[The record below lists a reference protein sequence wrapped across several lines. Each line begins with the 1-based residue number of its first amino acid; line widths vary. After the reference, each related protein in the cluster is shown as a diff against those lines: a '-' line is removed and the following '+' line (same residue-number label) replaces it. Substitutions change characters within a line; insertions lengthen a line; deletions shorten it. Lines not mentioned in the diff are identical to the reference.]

1 MWKDLLTLWKLTK
14 TYLEGKTGA
23 ILTGLFTALI
33 FSLAGLATPYITKF
47 MIDVI
52 FYGARGDLLLPLL
65 LVCAAIL
72 VTMSLTGIVSEY
84 VLINTFERAKLLMRQ
99 DLFGRLQKAPLNF
112 LSLQRSGEL
121 NYRLFGDTET
131 IQGFLSR
138 LLIGLPIDLLFIV
151 IIAAIMIDWHLQMA
165 FFVFLV
171 LGLQVFVITG
181 FQKPLLNYALLQKGK
196 AQFLSGFVVER
207 FRNVQLTRTLNAEA
221 MEAGNFKAGLGELM
235 GINVKAFMLGKISE
249 LSVLLVNNIWSF
261 GILWYGGTLVLAG
274 QITLGTLMAFLLIAG
289 MLYPRIS
296 SVSYTVLSFQDVR
309 ASLYRFLEYYRVQ
322 PAVSELPGA
331 GVLSLKEGEVVYEHV
346 RFGYTPENA
355 VLNGL
360 NLTFKPGIVTAVVGK
375 SGAGKSTLAKLL
387 VRLYDPW
394 DGRILIDGADIRQVT
409 LESLRGSIGY
419 VVQGEY
425 MFSGTIW
432 DNICYGVSFAGEE
445 EVIAAVRKAGAYEFI
460 MRLPDGFQTRIG
472 EGGLQLSGGE
482 AQRIALARSF
492 LAGHRLVV
500 LDEPTSFIDP
510 ETENDIHRAIVGLK
524 ETATVIVIAHRPS
537 TAQIADKVVVLDRG
551 VVVEEGTH
559 QELLHK
565 KGAYAVVYSEL
576 CRQESGGPG
585 EKKPGV
591 PVAAE
596 SSP

>member
-47 MIDVI
+47 LIDVI